1 MKHGA
6 VNDQIREVTAL
17 YALGALNQHE
27 ARALEEHL
35 NEGCEV
41 CREELES
48 FEMTAAELS
57 LAAIEAEPP
66 RRIRD
71 ELLSKVGGQTNGGKG
86 GDGVASSTSILSIH
100 ADQGKWKELC
110 DGVLLKKLF
119 VDQATGLTTSL
130 VRMKAG
136 TALPV
141 HRHIGVEQ
149 FYILEGDCH
158 VHGERLGPGDFHR
171 AETGSI
177 HRTTYT
183 VEGTMFLLI
192 APESYEVLDAR

>member
-1 MKHGA
+1 MRHGA

-48 FEMTAAELS
+48 FEMTAAL
-57 LAAIEAEPP
+57 LALGAIEEEPP
-66 RRIRD
+66 RSVRD
-71 ELLSKVGGQTNGGKG
+71 ELLSKVGGKSNGGKG
-86 GDGVASSTSILSIH
+86 GDGVAPSTSFLSVH
-100 ADQGKWKELC
+100 ADEGKWKELC
-110 DGVLLKKLF
+110 DGVLLKKLN
-119 VDQATGLTTSL
+119 VDKATGLTTSL

-149 FYILEGDCH
+149 FYILEGDCI

-171 AETGSI
+171 AEAGSI